1 MLQILQPVVVVV
13 VLGEVVIEAGVVVTS
28 AVAMVARSIPQV
40 LAMTSNANCV
50 ARKAMWSR
58 SVSRGLIAPSQVKKR

>member
-1 MLQILQPVVVVV
+1 MLQILQPVVAMV
-13 VLGEVVIEAGVVVTS
+13 VLGEAVVKAGVVVTS

-40 LAMTSNANCV
+40 LVMTSNTNCV
-50 ARKAMWSR
+50 ARKTMWSR

>member
-1 MLQILQPVVVVV
+1 MLQILQPVVV
-13 VLGEVVIEAGVVVTS
+13 LGEAVVEAGVVVTS